1 MPQPIIQNPAN
12 EMTKLLNKI
21 ERRLGMSVMTLPT
34 NLQKDQWHK
43 IIEEDTIPTYSRY
56 FPYCITVLI
65 DNSCFKDGYYFI
77 DRDIPAG
84 AKIIGIKDI
93 DWATY
98 SRDCRFGGY
107 GVGFPTYDYLGR
119 DYGVDDI
126 ALTQVSTDISSLFN
140 LGIYV
145 EFEYPNKVKLV
156 AVNGAPISRYR
167 PFPLKVYLEHP
178 ANLMTISPTMMET
191 FEKLAQSD
199 VAVFLYQNLK
209 YYDNQ
214 DNVYTQLDLKLETL
228 QEWANKRDDIV
239 KELEDAHVSASN
251 EYQSLIITV

>member
-1 MPQPIIQNPAN
+1 MAQPIVRSTSN

-21 ERRLGMSVMTLPT
+21 ERRLGMTVMTLPD
-34 NLQKDQWHK
+34 NLKKDNWCK
-43 IIEEDTIPTYSRY
+43 IIEEDTLPTYSRY
-56 FPYCITVLI
+56 FPYSITILI
-65 DNSCFKDGYYFI
+65 DNTCFKDGYYFI
-77 DRDIPAG
+77 DKDLPAG
-84 AKIIGIKDI
+84 SKIIGVKDI
-93 DWATY
+93 DWQLF
-98 SRDCRFGGY
+98 SRDSRYGGY

-126 ALTQVSTDISSLFN
+126 ALTQVTTDISSLFN
-140 LGIYV
+140 LGIYI
-145 EFEYPNKVKLV
+145 EFEYPNKVRLV
-156 AVNGAPISRYR
+156 SINGAPISRYR
-167 PFPLKVYLEHP
+167 PFPLKIYLEHP
-178 ANLMTISPTMMET
+178 SNLMTISPTMMEE

-199 VAVFLYQNLK
+199 IAIFLYQNLK

-239 KELEDAHVSASN
+239 KELDDAHTTTAN